1 MPHRFIRE
9 VLGNRPFP
17 TVSPANTIREC
28 AYIMKEWRSSA
39 VLVVN
44 DDQLVGIF
52 TERDIVFRCVALGC
66 PLDTIPVSSV
76 MTREPRTIHVDKP
89 FGHALHMMYDGGYRH
104 MPVVDDQ
111 DRVVGLLSAQDALA
125 LDGVLLEQELIRR
138 EEITVVL

>member
-111 DRVVGLLSAQDALA
+111 GRVVGLLSAQDALA